1 MMSMFYAHGLD
12 SYARSLLHFLKSL
25 EVQMQEV
32 KDAHFW
38 EGNNYGTLG

>member
-12 SYARSLLHFLKSL
+12 SYARSLLQFLKSL